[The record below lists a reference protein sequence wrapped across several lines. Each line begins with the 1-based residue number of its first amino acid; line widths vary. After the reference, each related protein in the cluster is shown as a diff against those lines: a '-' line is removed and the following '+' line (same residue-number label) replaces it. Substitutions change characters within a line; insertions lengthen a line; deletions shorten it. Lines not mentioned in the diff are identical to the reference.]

1 MRTESG
7 EYYAARE
14 RAERTA
20 AEKANCPEAQR
31 AHEELARAYAKLAQN
46 AQLHGQQPDAKRP
59 AA

>member
-1 MRTESG
+1 MKTESR

-20 AEKANCPEAQR
+20 AENATCPAAKK
-31 AHEELARAYAKLAQN
+31 AHEEMALAYARMAEDW
-46 AQLHGQQPDAKRP
+46 QPREERP